1 MAKKRTNGEGNIR
14 KRKDGR
20 WEGRYTAGY
29 DQDGKRI
36 IKNVLGR
43 TQAEVKAKLSVAI
56 AESQQLDVS
65 RSGEYTVAEWL
76 HLWFELYAKPNIRPS
91 TAGYYRRAMEEY
103 TIPRIGTTKLNKLT
117 NREIQK
123 LYKDLLENGR
133 LRKKQRKKH
142 PGLSGSTVRG
152 VHIML
157 HNALDRAVKE
167 RLLIRNPADSCV
179 VPKVQHQE
187 MKTLQPEDLKA
198 YLDAAERRNALAM
211 FYLELVSGIR
221 KGELVALRWEDLNIA
236 EKTISVSK
244 QATKDEAGN
253 LVVTRPKTENSIR
266 QISIPQ
272 EAVELLVKEHAKHP
286 SNLWLFPSSRTGG
299 MYHPDSVATLHQRIL
314 KDAGLEHLRF
324 HDLRHTFATMALE
337 NGMDIKTL
345 SAMLGH
351 VSAATTLDIYTH
363 ITGDML
369 SEAAAKIDRGL
380 GNKVAEDTSE
390 AAQNPLADFKPVMR
404 RIRKPGTGCINE
416 LNDHLFEGRY
426 SPTWPDG
433 TKHSKCVYAHTREEC
448 EEKLKVLIQQMNAE
462 RKRILDRLR
471 GIVSPDKLTKK
482 QRQIWEYLRLH
493 PDETNYSIIARGA
506 KVTRHTVAKHYEM
519 VREML
524 GFH

>member
-1 MAKKRTNGEGNIR
+1 MAKRRANGEGNIR

-36 IKNVLGR
+36 IKNVLGK
-43 TQAEVKAKLSVAI
+43 TQADVKAKLAVAI
-56 AESQQLDVS
+56 TESQQLDVT

-76 HLWFELYAKPNIRPS
+76 RVWFELYAKPNIRPS

-103 TIPRIGTTKLNKLT
+103 TIPRIGSVKLNKLT
-117 NREIQK
+117 SREIQK

-157 HNALDRAVKE
+157 HSALDRAVKE

-221 KGELVALRWEDLNIA
+221 KGELVALQWADLNVA

-244 QATKDEAGN
+244 QAVKDEAGN
-253 LVVTRPKTENSIR
+253 LVVARPKTETSVR

-272 EAVELLVKEHAKHP
+272 EAVELLIQEHAKHP
-286 SNLWLFPSSRTGG
+286 DNPWLFPSSRTGS
-299 MYHPDSVATLHQRIL
+299 MYHPDSVATLHHRIL

-324 HDLRHTFATMALE
+324 HDLRHTFATLALQ
-337 NGMDIKTL
+337 NGVDIKTV

-351 VSAATTLDIYTH
+351 YDAGFTLRTYTH
-363 ITGDML
+363 TTRQKQD
-369 SEAAAKIDRGL
+369 EAAL
-380 GNKVAEDTSE
+380 TMGNLMT
-390 AAQNPLADFKPVMR
+390 Q
-404 RIRKPGTGCINE
+404 IR
-416 LNDHLFEGRY
+416 
-426 SPTWPDG
+426 
-433 TKHSKCVYAHTREEC
+433 
-448 EEKLKVLIQQMNAE
+448 
-462 RKRILDRLR
+462 
-471 GIVSPDKLTKK
+471 
-482 QRQIWEYLRLH
+482 
-493 PDETNYSIIARGA
+493 
-506 KVTRHTVAKHYEM
+506 
-519 VREML
+519 
-524 GFH
+524 

>member
-1 MAKKRTNGEGNIR
+1 MAKRRANGEGNIR

-29 DQDGKRI
+29 DQNGKRI
-36 IKNVLGR
+36 IKNVLGK
-43 TQAEVKAKLSVAI
+43 TQAEIKSKLAVTI

-76 HLWFELYAKPNIRPS
+76 RLWFELYAKPNIRPS

-103 TIPRIGTTKLNKLT
+103 TIPRIGATKLNKLT
-117 NREIQK
+117 SREIQK
-123 LYKDLLENGR
+123 LYKDLLESGR

-157 HNALDRAVKE
+157 HSALDWAVKE
-167 RLLIRNPADSCV
+167 RLLIRNPSDNCV

-187 MKTLQPEDLKA
+187 MKTLRPEDLKA
-198 YLDAAERRNALAM
+198 YLDAAEQRGALAM

-221 KGELVALRWEDLNIA
+221 KGELAALRWEDLNVA

-244 QATKDEAGN
+244 QAIKDEAGN

-286 SNLWLFPSSRTGG
+286 GNPWLFPSSRTGG

-324 HDLRHTFATMALE
+324 HDLRHTFATLALQ
-337 NGMDIKTL
+337 NGVDIKTV

-351 VSAATTLDIYTH
+351 YDAGFTLRTYTH
-363 ITGDML
+363 TTRQKQD
-369 SEAAAKIDRGL
+369 
-380 GNKVAEDTSE
+380 E
-390 AAQNPLADFKPVMR
+390 AAQTM
-404 RIRKPGTGCINE
+404 GT
-416 LNDHLFEGRY
+416 LM
-426 SPTWPDG
+426 
-433 TKHSKCVYAHTREEC
+433 A
-448 EEKLKVLIQQMNAE
+448 Q
-462 RKRILDRLR
+462 
-471 GIVSPDKLTKK
+471 
-482 QRQIWEYLRLH
+482 
-493 PDETNYSIIARGA
+493 
-506 KVTRHTVAKHYEM
+506 
-519 VREML
+519 VR
-524 GFH
+524 

>member
-1 MAKKRTNGEGNIR
+1 MAKRRANGEGNIR

-29 DQDGKRI
+29 GQDGKRI

-43 TQAEVKAKLSVAI
+43 TQAEVKAKLAVAI

-76 HLWFELYAKPNIRPS
+76 RLWFELYAKPNIRPS

-117 NREIQK
+117 SREIQK

-133 LRKKQRKKH
+133 AREQQRKKK

-157 HNALDRAVKE
+157 HGALDRAVKE
-167 RLLIRNPADSCV
+167 RLLISNPADGCV
-179 VPKVQHQE
+179 VPKAQHQE
-187 MKTLQPEDLKA
+187 MKMLRPEDLKA

-221 KGELVALRWEDLNIA
+221 KGELVALQWADLDM
-236 EKTISVSK
+236 EQRTVSVSK

-253 LVVTRPKTENSIR
+253 LVVTRPKTENSVR

-272 EAVELLVKEHAKHP
+272 EAVDLLVKEHAKHP
-286 SNLWLFPSSRTGG
+286 GNPWLFPSSRTGG

-324 HDLRHTFATMALE
+324 HDLRHTFATLALQ
-337 NGMDIKTL
+337 NGVDIKTV

-351 VSAATTLDIYTH
+351 YDAGFTLRTYTH
-363 ITGDML
+363 TTRQKQD
-369 SEAAAKIDRGL
+369 
-380 GNKVAEDTSE
+380 E
-390 AAQNPLADFKPVMR
+390 AAQTMGSLMA
-404 RIRKPGTGCINE
+404 
-416 LNDHLFEGRY
+416 
-426 SPTWPDG
+426 
-433 TKHSKCVYAHTREEC
+433 
-448 EEKLKVLIQQMNAE
+448 Q
-462 RKRILDRLR
+462 
-471 GIVSPDKLTKK
+471 
-482 QRQIWEYLRLH
+482 
-493 PDETNYSIIARGA
+493 
-506 KVTRHTVAKHYEM
+506 
-519 VREML
+519 VR
-524 GFH
+524 